1 LSTVARRF
9 ESRVFFP
16 WERKRGLLGFVGRAR
31 VRIVLFAIATIVVLV
46 VIHRREEHAA
56 AVRSTRATIT
66 TASRAVASW
75 RADHGEHGTK
85 CPADLLDVVRAGYA
99 RELPIDAWG
108 HPLRLECPSRRGGV
122 DFDLSSDGPDGI
134 YGGLDRVQ

>member
-1 LSTVARRF
+1 MARRF

-31 VRIVLFAIATIVVLV
+31 AKIVLFAVAAVVAIV

-56 AVRSTRATIT
+56 GVRSTRASIT
-66 TASRAVASW
+66 SASRAVGSY
-75 RADHGEHGTK
+75 RADHAGK
-85 CPADLLDVVRAGYA
+85 CPTDLVEVVRSGYA
-99 RELPIDAWG
+99 RELPHDAWG
-108 HPLRLECPSRRGGV
+108 HPLRLECPSRRPASEHI

>member
-1 LSTVARRF
+1 MSSVARRF

-31 VRIVLFAIATIVVLV
+31 AKIVLFAVAAIVVIV

-56 AVRSTRATIT
+56 GVRSTRASIT
-66 TASRAVASW
+66 SASRAVASF
-75 RADHGEHGTK
+75 RADHAGK
-85 CPADLLDVVRAGYA
+85 CPADLVEVVRSGYA
-99 RELPIDAWG
+99 RELPHDAWG
-108 HPLRLECPSRRGGV
+108 HPLRLECPSRRAGI

>member
-1 LSTVARRF
+1 VARRF

-31 VRIVLFAIATIVVLV
+31 ARIVFVAVAAVVVIVVV
-46 VIHRREEHAA
+46 HRREEHAA

-66 TASRAVASW
+66 TASRAVSSW
-75 RADHGEHGTK
+75 RADHTGK
-85 CPADLLDVVRAGYA
+85 CPTDLIEVVRSGYA
-99 RELPIDAWG
+99 RELPQDAWG
-108 HPLRLECPSRRGGV
+108 HPLRLECPSRRPASENV
-122 DFDLSSDGPDGI
+122 DFDVSSDGPDGI